1 MSKKK
6 KEDVVASEEP
16 KDVELVP
23 VLFPSGC
30 ISFWKKKG
38 E

>member
-1 MSKKK
+1 MAKK
-6 KEDVVASEEP
+6 KEDVVTSEEP

-23 VLFPSGC
+23 VLFQNGC
-30 ISFWKKKG
+30 ISHWKKKG